1 MKVVNTVKVLAVQSC
16 LTLCNFMICPW
27 DSTGKSTGVGCHSF
41 FQGDLPNPGTEP
53 RFSALQADSYLSELT
68 GLLNFL
74 KNVYIPQ
81 KWIRDAR

>member
-1 MKVVNTVKVLAVQSC
+1 M
-16 LTLCNFMICPW
+16 
-27 DSTGKSTGVGCHSF
+27 GCHSF